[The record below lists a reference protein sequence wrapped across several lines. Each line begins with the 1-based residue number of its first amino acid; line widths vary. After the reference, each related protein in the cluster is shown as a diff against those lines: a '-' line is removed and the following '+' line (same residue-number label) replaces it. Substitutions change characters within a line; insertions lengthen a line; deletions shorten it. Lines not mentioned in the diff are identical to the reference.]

1 VPLDVPRRLPI
12 LDEPRIYDYH
22 YPWDARK
29 ARRNDAEGPGHGP
42 TFRGWGLTVQRIVAG
57 VGPDGRSAVVRD
69 GGPPVVYRFRPPP
82 GGVDSHS
89 LKGAEPSDDLSG
101 PGPGEVGIA
110 ELWATGPNLPPGT
123 SDPTLAEQR
132 WDVES
137 APGTSKW
144 RLVMMG
150 AGWQAPMHH
159 TSTVDY
165 DVILSGELELLLEDG
180 TVTLRGGD
188 TVVLPGVVHG
198 WRAGPDGAA
207 MAVTMLGVAEGH
219 HQEPT

>member
-1 VPLDVPRRLPI
+1 
-12 LDEPRIYDYH
+12 
-22 YPWDARK
+22 
-29 ARRNDAEGPGHGP
+29 
-42 TFRGWGLTVQRIVAG
+42 VQRIVAG

-89 LKGAEPSDDLSG
+89 LKGAEPSGDLSP
-101 PGPGEVGIA
+101 PGPGEVVIA
-110 ELWATGPNLPPGT
+110 ELWATGPHLPPFAA
-123 SDPTLAEQR
+123 DPTLAEQQ

-165 DVILSGELELLLEDG
+165 DVVLSGELELLLEEG
-180 TVTLRGGD
+180 TVTLRAGD
-188 TVVLPGVVHG
+188 TVVLPGVAHG
-198 WRAGPDGAA
+198 WRAGPDGAS
-207 MAVTMLGVAEGH
+207 MVVTMLGVAEGS
-219 HQEPT
+219 HQEST